1 MQVFPAKAEF
11 CRLAQ
16 THNIVPVYT
25 RLATDMET
33 PVSLYYKILGD
44 DVGFILES
52 AENGKT
58 FGRYSFIGALP
69 FAHFRAYHLYS
80 EITVEQETVRV
91 NDRPMLA
98 LRNFLN
104 SFSYPALSGLP
115 PFIGGAVGYF
125 AYEIAATWERIRG
138 QTIPEDMILAELL
151 FCQVLAIVDHLTHC
165 TTLVYLVRLDSS
177 ADVGRKYDQAVDQ
190 LRDLWRRI
198 QQQVK
203 VSEAAGN
210 CAAEPGKVNISEQI
224 KQQFMAGVRKAKEYI
239 AAGDIFQVV
248 LSQPFR
254 VKLNTQPFALYRRLR
269 QVNPSPYMFYVNF
282 GNHQLIGASP
292 ERLVKLEGDRVLT
305 CPIAGTRPRGK
316 DAAEDDCLAADLLA
330 DIKERAEHAM
340 LVDLGRNDVGRVS
353 LPGTVRVERLMQ
365 VEKFSHVMH
374 LVSEVSGRLDPQFSA
389 LDVLA
394 ACFPAGTVSGAPKV
408 RAMEIINE
416 LETDR
421 RGIYAGAVGYLD
433 FRGNMDTCIAI
444 RTMAIDGD
452 EIVIQ
457 TGAGIVADSVPEK
470 EFQEVLHKAQALF
483 QVIAE
488 AGNHGVNYR

>member
-1 MQVFPAKAEF
+1 MLVFPAKAEF
-11 CRLAQ
+11 CHLAQ
-16 THNIVPVYT
+16 SHNIVPVFT
-25 RLATDMET
+25 KLATDMET

-44 DVGFILES
+44 DIGFILES

-69 FAHFRAYHLYS
+69 FAHFLARRLYC
-80 EITVEQETVRV
+80 EITIEQETFQIK
-91 NDRPMLA
+91 DRPLTA

-104 SFSYPALSGLP
+104 SFSYPALPGLP
-115 PFIGGAVGYF
+115 PFTGGAVGYF

-151 FCQVLAIVDHLTHC
+151 LCQVLAIVDHLTHC

-190 LRDLWRRI
+190 LRDLRSRI
-198 QQQVK
+198 QPQVK
-203 VSEAAGN
+203 VSEPAGK
-210 CAAEPGKVNISEQI
+210 CDAEPVKVDISEEV

-239 AAGDIFQVV
+239 AAGEIFQVV
-248 LSQPFR
+248 LSQSFR
-254 VKLNTQPFALYRRLR
+254 VKLGTHPFTLYRRLR
-269 QVNPSPYMFYVNF
+269 QVNPSPYMFFINF
-282 GNHQLIGASP
+282 GKRQLIGASP
-292 ERLVKLEGDRVLT
+292 ERLVKLEGSQVLT

-316 DAAEDDCLAADLLA
+316 DAAEDDWLAADLLA

-340 LVDLGRNDVGRVS
+340 LVDLGRNDVGRIS
-353 LPGTVRVERLMQ
+353 LPGTVKVERLMQ
-365 VEKFSHVMH
+365 VEQFSHVMH

-416 LETDR
+416 LETNR
-421 RGIYAGAVGYLD
+421 RGVYAGAVGYLD

-444 RTMAIDGD
+444 RTMTIDGD

-470 EFQEVLHKAQALF
+470 EFQELLHKAQALF

-488 AGNHGVNYR
+488 AGHHGADY